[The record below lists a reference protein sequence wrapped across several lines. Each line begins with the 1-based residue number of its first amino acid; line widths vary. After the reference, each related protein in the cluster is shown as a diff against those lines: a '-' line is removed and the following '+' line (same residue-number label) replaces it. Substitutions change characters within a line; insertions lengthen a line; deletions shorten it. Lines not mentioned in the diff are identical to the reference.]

1 MLDATWKF
9 MENLAQA
16 KLAIKSAWP
25 KIQSECLAVLGSELH
40 YQAMIYHLLREQGKV
55 PLNQI
60 GMNVKMWID
69 SPKSELFRQLDKR
82 KHHAYQGGFEPIPDV
97 VIFKPSING
106 DWRRRNN
113 EETLLNMLVAI
124 EVKASE
130 RANSR
135 LQPSEITLDIQK
147 LAAHREEAVR
157 KGAEMFP
164 IMLII
169 DSALNENERM
179 TAHALEKCR
188 ALASDLEV
196 GFLYAS
202 PTDDMCCI

>member
-1 MLDATWKF
+1 
-9 MENLAQA
+9 MENLDDA
-16 KLAIKSAWP
+16 KLAIRNAWP
-25 KIQSECLAVLGSELH
+25 KIKSECLAVLGSELH

-55 PLNQI
+55 PTEQI

-69 SPKSELFRQLDKR
+69 SPNSELFRQLDKK

-113 EETLLNMLVAI
+113 EKTLLNMLVAI

-130 RANSR
+130 RANGR
-135 LQPSEITLDIQK
+135 LQPSEIILDIQK
-147 LAAHREEAVR
+147 LAAHREEVVS

-164 IMLII
+164 VMLVI
-169 DSALNENERM
+169 DSAPNENERM
-179 TAHALEKCR
+179 TAHALQKSQ
-188 ALASDLEV
+188 ALASELQV
-196 GFLYAS
+196 GFLYVS
-202 PTDDMCCI
+202 PTNEICHI

>member
-1 MLDATWKF
+1 
-9 MENLAQA
+9 MENLADA
-16 KLAIKSAWP
+16 KLAIENAWP
-25 KIQSECLAVLGSELH
+25 RIKSDCLAVLGSELH

-69 SPKSELFRQLDKR
+69 KPNSELFRQLDKK

-97 VIFKPSING
+97 VIFKPSINR

-113 EETLLNMLVAI
+113 EQTLLNMLVAI

-130 RANSR
+130 RASSR
-135 LQPSEITLDIQK
+135 LQPSEITLDIRK
-147 LAAHREEAVR
+147 LAAHREEVVS

-164 IMLII
+164 VMLVI
-169 DSALNENERM
+169 DSATNESERM
-179 TAHALEKCR
+179 TANALDTSL
-188 ALASDLEV
+188 ALASELEV
-196 GFLYAS
+196 GFLYVS
-202 PTDDMCCI
+202 PTNEIYSM

>member
-1 MLDATWKF
+1 
-9 MENLAQA
+9 MENLAEA
-16 KLAIKSAWP
+16 KIAITEAWP
-25 KIQSECLAVLGSELH
+25 KICTECLAVLGSELH

-69 SPKSELFRQLDKR
+69 NPKSELFRQLDKK

-106 DWRRRNN
+106 DWRRRNY
-113 EETLLNMLVAI
+113 EKTILNMLIAI

-135 LQPSEITLDIQK
+135 LQPAEITLDIQK
-147 LAAHREEAVR
+147 LAAHREEAVSI
-157 KGAEMFP
+157 GAEMFP
-164 IMLII
+164 VMLII
-169 DSALNENERM
+169 DSAPNENERM
-179 TAHALEKCR
+179 TAYALDKSQD
-188 ALASDLEV
+188 LASELEV

-202 PTDDMCCI
+202 PTHNICRI